1 MHASPV
7 LDPNGNPVYSAGGRH
22 AWKTFEHRGY
32 TVSLEWVISNTRRRA
47 APCMVIWSSENVF
60 IPGSS
65 EKGMWAIGRRAITEF
80 VGFNADGK
88 CTGSASVHCMR
99 ECHEALPIL
108 GKDRNDQQAYKAL
121 IDTVVKFAPDLVL
134 MPPTPA
140 WMQAKEQPR
149 PMWEVTATNKVTGK
163 TLSESEV

>member
-1 MHASPV
+1 MHMSPV
-7 LDPNGNPVYSAGGRH
+7 IDPSGQPVFSAGGRH

-32 TVSLEWVISNTRRRA
+32 TVSLEWVVSTARRRA
-47 APCMVIWSSENVF
+47 APVMVIWATAHVFAPSTSEA
-60 IPGSS
+60 
-65 EKGMWAIGRRAITEF
+65 GMWTISRRAISEF
-80 VGFNADGK
+80 VGFDRDGK

-108 GKDRNDQQAYKAL
+108 GKDRNDKQAYTAL
-121 IDTVVKFAPDLVL
+121 IDCVVKFAPDLVL

-140 WMQAKEQPR
+140 WLQARDAPA
-149 PMWEVTATNKVTGK
+149 PMWEVTATNKATGK

>member
-7 LDPNGNPVYSAGGRH
+7 LDPNGNAVFSAGGRH
-22 AWKTFEHRGY
+22 AWKTMEYRGY

-47 APCMVIWSSENVF
+47 APCMVIWASENIF

-65 EKGMWAIGRRAITEF
+65 EKGMWAIGRRAISEF
-80 VGFNADGK
+80 VGFDREGK

-108 GKDRNDQQAYKAL
+108 GKDRNDRQAYMAL
-121 IDTVVKFAPDLVL
+121 IDTVVRFAPDLVL
-134 MPPTPA
+134 MPPTPV
-140 WMQAKEQPR
+140 WMQAKEAPR
-149 PMWEVTATNKVTGK
+149 PMWEVTATNKATGK

>member
-1 MHASPV
+1 M
-7 LDPNGNPVYSAGGRH
+7 
-22 AWKTFEHRGY
+22 
-32 TVSLEWVISNTRRRA
+32 
-47 APCMVIWSSENVF
+47 SSV
-60 IPGSS
+60 
-65 EKGMWAIGRRAITEF
+65 
-80 VGFNADGK
+80 V
-88 CTGSASVHCMR
+88 
-99 ECHEALPIL
+99 
-108 GKDRNDQQAYKAL
+108 KAL